1 MRKPVLRRR
10 AVTALLYSALV
21 LFAVWVLFPFWFLVN
36 SSFMTPQEAV
46 AVPPHWI
53 PEAPTLGN
61 YEAILAGKVAPGGA
75 EVGLRV
81 MTALG
86 ESFAVGLLTVAVN
99 LALGGTAAYSMSR
112 YRYRGSRLSYLAV
125 LFARLV
131 PAIAIV
137 AAFFVALRN
146 LGLIDTRY
154 GLVIVY
160 TSFTLPITI
169 LLLKNYFDGLPRA
182 LDEAAL
188 VDGATRLQAL
198 WYVIRPIARPGFI
211 AAACLV
217 FLESWGEFFFAL
229 TLTNQLTMPPVLA
242 GFRGFFQF
250 NWTTLA
256 AATVLAVV
264 PPVVLALVFQRY
276 VVRGLAQGVTK

>member
-229 TLTNQLTMPPVLA
+229 TLTNQLTIPPVLA

>member
-1 MRKPVLRRR
+1 M
-10 AVTALLYSALV
+10 LLYSALV
-21 LFAVWVLFPFWFLVN
+21 LFAVWVLFPFWFLLN
-36 SSFMTPQEAV
+36 SSFMTPAEAV

-53 PEAPTLGN
+53 PESPTLGN
-61 YEAILAGKVAPGGA
+61 YSAILAGKVAPGGA

-81 MTALG
+81 MRAIG
-86 ESFAVGLLTVAVN
+86 ESFAVGLLTVTVN

-112 YRYRGSRLSYLAV
+112 FRFRLSRLSYLAV

-137 AAFFVALRN
+137 AAFFVALRD
-146 LGLIDTRY
+146 LGLIDSRY

-169 LLLKNYFDGLPRA
+169 LVLKNYFDGLPRE

-198 WYVIRPIARPGFI
+198 WYVIRPVARPGLI

-217 FLESWGEFFFAL
+217 FLESWGEFFYAL
-229 TLTNQLTMPPVLA
+229 TLTNQLTVPPVLA

-264 PPVVLALVFQRY
+264 PPVVLALIFQRY

>member
-1 MRKPVLRRR
+1 MRRR
-10 AVTALLYSALV
+10 AVTALLYAALV

-46 AVPPHWI
+46 AVPPHWF
-53 PEAPTLGN
+53 PEEPTLGN
-61 YEAILAGKVAPGGA
+61 YSAILAGKVAPGGA

-86 ESFAVGLLTVAVN
+86 ESFAVGVLTVVVN

-112 YRYRGSRLSYLAV
+112 YRYRGSRLAYLAV

-137 AAFFVALRN
+137 AAFFVVLRN
-146 LGLIDTRY
+146 LSLIDTRY
-154 GLVIVY
+154 ALVIAY

-169 LLLKNYFDGLPRA
+169 LLLKNYFDGLPRE

-188 VDGATRLQAL
+188 VDGASRLQAL

-217 FLESWGEFFFAL
+217 FLESWGEFFYAL
-229 TLTNQLTMPPVLA
+229 TLTNQLTIPPVLA

-264 PPVVLALVFQRY
+264 PPVLLALIFQRY

>member
-1 MRKPVLRRR
+1 MY
-10 AVTALLYSALV
+10 AALV

-36 SSFMTPQEAV
+36 SSFMTPGEAV

-53 PEAPTLGN
+53 PEDPTLGN
-61 YEAILAGKVAPGGA
+61 YSAILAGKVAPGGA

-81 MTALG
+81 MRALG
-86 ESFAVGLLTVAVN
+86 ESSVVGLLTVAVN

-112 YRYRGSRLSYLAV
+112 YRFRGSRLSYLAV

-137 AAFFVALRN
+137 AGFFVALRN

-154 GLVIVY
+154 ALVIAY
-160 TSFTLPITI
+160 TSFTLPLTI
-169 LLLKNYFDGLPRA
+169 LLLKNYFDGLPRE

-198 WYVIRPIARPGFI
+198 WHVIRPIARPGFI

-217 FLESWGEFFFAL
+217 FLESWGEFFYAL
-229 TLTNQLTMPPVLA
+229 TLTNQLTIPPVLA

-264 PPVVLALVFQRY
+264 PPVLLALVFQRY